1 MISPFR
7 CRARCVARVV
17 LPLAVGPRIVI
28 SDELLVISVELSFVI
43 LNYFFAKV

>member
-1 MISPFR
+1 M
-7 CRARCVARVV
+7 ARVV

-43 LNYFFAKV
+43 SNYFFAKV